1 MIDKKA
7 FRSLSY
13 GLYVVGAAANGV
25 RAGCVVNTFAQVTSA
40 PAQVSVAINKENATT
55 GVIRAAGRFTAVA
68 LDEETPMELIGT
80 FGFHTSADTDKFGA
94 WQSAQDEAGM
104 PYLAE
109 HAAARFSAKVVSEL
123 DLGTHVLFVGE
134 VTEAEPAGGAAP
146 MTYAYY
152 HQVKGGKTPPKASSY
167 EGPAEP
173 AVEQPAV
180 EQPAAAEAPA
190 DAALKRVGWRCML
203 CGYIEWVDE
212 LPDDFVCPICGAGKE
227 MFERIEE

>member
-13 GLYVVGAAANGV
+13 GVYVVGAVADGR
-25 RAGCVVNTFAQVTSA
+25 RAGCIVNTFAQVTSS
-40 PAQVSVAINKENATT
+40 PAQVSVAINKENFTT

-68 LDEETPMELIGT
+68 LDESAPMEMIGT
-80 FGFHTSADTDKFGA
+80 FGFHTSVDTDKFA
-94 WQSAQDEAGM
+94 QWDSAEDEAGM
-104 PYLAE
+104 PYPTV
-109 HAAARFSAKVVSEL
+109 HTAARFSAKVVGEL
-123 DLGTHVLFVGE
+123 DLGSHVLFVGE
-134 VTEAEPAGGAAP
+134 VTEAAATGGVAP

-167 EGPAEP
+167 EGPETPSPEAG
-173 AVEQPAV
+173 
-180 EQPAAAEAPA
+180 AAG
-190 DAALKRVGWRCML
+190 DAAGASAPKRVGWRCTL

-227 MFERIEE
+227 LFERIEE